1 MSEHI
6 GKCTVEPPAQLASHL
21 RVTPGSLRAWRDGF
35 RGERVMLRI
44 ADVI

>member
-1 MSEHI
+1 MFEHM
-6 GKCTVEPPAQLASHL
+6 GKCTVEPAAQLASHP

-35 RGERVMLRI
+35 RVQRVMLRL

>member
-1 MSEHI
+1 MFEHM
-6 GKCTVEPPAQLASHL
+6 GKCTVEPAAQLASHP

-35 RGERVMLRI
+35 RGERIMLRI